1 MALSPKTKVT
11 FATLPREIRDKVY
24 KHMLTE
30 SKTINT
36 SQCAADYGQPED
48 MGTLRATMH
57 ACRASPQF
65 AREAF
70 ETFFQINTFTMPAHV
85 GTGFLKRPVYYIDG
99 LGFQPTMMFVK
110 RIEII
115 VGTHEYNYEYKQPNE
130 YGLRNCF
137 HKLLACPAL
146 CYVTV
151 KVEKTSIVEERI
163 LAELDIILTDTT
175 DMYQKLKAKIG
186 EGLKFE
192 TEYLPIGE
200 SVKIWEERVDLAA
213 CVET

>member
-30 SKTINT
+30 SKTIDT

-57 ACRASPQF
+57 ACRNSPQF

-70 ETFFQINTFTMPAHV
+70 EAFFQINTFTILAKV
-85 GTGFLKRPVYYIDG
+85 DLGFLNRAVYYIIG

-110 RIEII
+110 GIEILVTVSI
-115 VGTHEYNYEYKQPNE
+115 DKAPKE
-130 YGLRNCF
+130 YGLRGCF
-137 HKLLACPAL
+137 HKILACPAL
-146 CYVTV
+146 RYVTV
-151 KVEKTSIVEERI
+151 KVEEDRDFALAEERI
-163 LAELDIILTDTT
+163 LAELDIILTATT
-175 DMYQKLKAKIG
+175 DMYQKLKAKTG

-192 TEYLPIGE
+192 TEYLRIGE
-200 SVKIWEERVDLAA
+200 NIKIWEERMSQAA